1 MDGLYSKQTV
11 GSILFGKIDSLLS
24 FLKYDKTYLGGNP
37 SIPLEYGLLQNS
49 TLTFG
54 ATTEVIKTGENEVSN
69 VGKIQTFNGS
79 QYIRAY
85 CKGFDGNKTF
95 D

>member
-1 MDGLYSKQTV
+1 LGGLYSKQTV
-11 GSILFGKIDSLLS
+11 GSILFGKIDSLLYFMS
-24 FLKYDKTYLGGNP
+24 NDKTYKGGNP
-37 SIPLEYGLLQNS
+37 SIPADFGLLQNS
-49 TLTFG
+49 TLTYG
-54 ATTEVIKTGENEVSN
+54 ATTEVIKTGENEVLN

-79 QYIRAY
+79 QYIRAF